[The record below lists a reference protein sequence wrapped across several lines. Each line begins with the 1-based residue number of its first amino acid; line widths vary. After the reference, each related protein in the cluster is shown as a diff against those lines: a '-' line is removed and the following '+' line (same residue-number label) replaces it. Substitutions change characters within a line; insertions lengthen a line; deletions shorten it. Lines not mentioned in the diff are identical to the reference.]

1 MEVARGNVRACVRIA
16 AEIVAIVATP
26 AVLAACAIAN
36 FDQTALLTL
45 VVVLASM
52 GIFFASY
59 EASRPRLRDIMPTV
73 VLAALAAAGRILFAP
88 IPDFK
93 PVSAIAII
101 AGVAFGRKSGFM
113 VGALAALASNFFF
126 GPGPWTP
133 WQMYAW
139 GLVGYGAG
147 LLAMAPAKRRAAE
160 SKGSCRARGGEASGV
175 TCGPLCF
182 VSPDGETESAA
193 LLPNKACT
201 DKENRA
207 CVTRRLI
214 DAHPIIVYAYGFLA
228 CLGYGFILNAWSIL
242 SFFHAQASGW
252 AGVLAVYATA
262 LPFDIVHG
270 VATVV
275 FLLALYGPWRRKLE
289 RVRRKFGLA

>member
-1 MEVARGNVRACVRIA
+1 MGATHGNAGVRTRIA
-16 AEIVAIVATP
+16 AEIVAIFATP
-26 AVLAACAIAN
+26 VVLVACAIAN
-36 FDQTALLTL
+36 FNQTALLAL
-45 VVVLASM
+45 VVVLASI
-52 GIFFASY
+52 GVFFASY

-126 GPGPWTP
+126 GQGPWTP

-147 LLAMAPAKRRAAE
+147 LLAMVPAKRRAVE
-160 SKGSCRARGGEASGV
+160 SKGSCRARSGKATGV
-175 TCGPLCF
+175 TCGLL
-182 VSPDGETESAA
+182 SPDGETESAA
-193 LLPNKACT
+193 LLPHQART

-207 CVTRRLI
+207 CSTRRLI
-214 DAHPIIVYAYGFLA
+214 DAHPTIVYAYGFLA

-252 AGVLAVYATA
+252 AGILAVYATA

>member
-1 MEVARGNVRACVRIA
+1 MGAAHGNVGVRTRIA
-16 AEIVAIVATP
+16 AEIVAIFATP
-26 AVLAACAIAN
+26 VVLVACAIAN
-36 FDQTALLTL
+36 FNQTALLTL
-45 VVVLASM
+45 VVVLASI
-52 GIFFASY
+52 GVFFASY

-126 GPGPWTP
+126 GQGPWTP

-147 LLAMAPAKRRAAE
+147 LLAMVPAKRRAVE
-160 SKGSCRARGGEASGV
+160 SKGSCRARSGKATGV
-175 TCGPLCF
+175 TCGLL
-182 VSPDGETESAA
+182 SPGGETESAA
-193 LLPNKACT
+193 LLPHQVRT

-207 CVTRRLI
+207 LATRRLI
-214 DAHPIIVYAYGFLA
+214 DAHPTIVYAYGFLA

-252 AGVLAVYATA
+252 AGILAVYATA

>member
-1 MEVARGNVRACVRIA
+1 MGATHGNAGVRTRIA
-16 AEIVAIVATP
+16 AEIVAIFATP
-26 AVLAACAIAN
+26 VVLAACAIAN

-126 GPGPWTP
+126 GQGPWTP

-147 LLAMAPAKRRAAE
+147 LLAMAPAKRRSAGA
-160 SKGSCRARGGEASGV
+160 KGPCRVRGGEALGM
-175 TCGPLCF
+175 TCGSLCS
-182 VSPDGETESAA
+182 VSADGELESVASSPCQA
-193 LLPNKACT
+193 HT
-201 DKENRA
+201 VKENGA
-207 CVTRRLI
+207 YAARRLI
-214 DAHPIIVYAYGFLA
+214 DAHPAIVYAYGFLA

-252 AGVLAVYATA
+252 AGILAVYATA

-289 RVRRKFGLA
+289 RVRRKFGLS

>member
-1 MEVARGNVRACVRIA
+1 MGAAHGNAGVRTRIA
-16 AEIVAIVATP
+16 AEIVAIFATP
-26 AVLAACAIAN
+26 VVLAACAIAN

-45 VVVLASM
+45 VVVLASI

-126 GPGPWTP
+126 GQGPWTP

-147 LLAMAPAKRRAAE
+147 LLAMVPAKRRAVE
-160 SKGSCRARGGEASGV
+160 SKGSCRARSGKATGV
-175 TCGPLCF
+175 TCGLLP
-182 VSPDGETESAA
+182 PDEETESAA
-193 LLPNKACT
+193 LLPHQVRT

-207 CVTRRLI
+207 CSTRRLI
-214 DAHPIIVYAYGFLA
+214 DAHPTIVYAYGFLA

-252 AGVLAVYATA
+252 AGILAVYATA